1 MKTQLTSHK
10 QKQNANTSLE
20 EWNYAQ
26 KKKKNPSPNSSPTF
40 ISSDSEGCISVCSM
54 ATVSRKSDAK
64 RSAGSEDFQSV
75 RKLSQTK
82 HRITGFT
89 ASVGA

>member
-1 MKTQLTSHK
+1 MQTPHWKSGIMHR
-10 QKQNANTSLE
+10 
-20 EWNYAQ
+20 
-26 KKKKNPSPNSSPTF
+26 KKNPSPNNSPTF

-75 RKLSQTK
+75 QKLSQTK
-82 HRITGFT
+82 HHIAGFA

>member
-10 QKQNANTSLE
+10 QRRNANTSLE
-20 EWNYAQ
+20 EWNSAQ
-26 KKKKNPSPNSSPTF
+26 EKKNPSPNSSPTF

-54 ATVSRKSDAK
+54 ATVSMKIDAK

-75 RKLSQTK
+75 LKLSQTK
-82 HRITGFT
+82 HRIAGFA

>member
-1 MKTQLTSHK
+1 MHR
-10 QKQNANTSLE
+10 
-20 EWNYAQ
+20 
-26 KKKKNPSPNSSPTF
+26 KKKILPLIALRLSLVLTVKAASL
-40 ISSDSEGCISVCSM
+40 CSM

-82 HRITGFT
+82 HHIAGFS
-89 ASVGA
+89 ASVGASGEGYDVGKHSSRLWG

>member
-10 QKQNANTSLE
+10 QKRNANTPLE

-26 KKKKNPSPNSSPTF
+26 KKKILPLIALRLSLVLTVKAASL
-40 ISSDSEGCISVCSM
+40 CSM

-82 HRITGFT
+82 HHIAGFS